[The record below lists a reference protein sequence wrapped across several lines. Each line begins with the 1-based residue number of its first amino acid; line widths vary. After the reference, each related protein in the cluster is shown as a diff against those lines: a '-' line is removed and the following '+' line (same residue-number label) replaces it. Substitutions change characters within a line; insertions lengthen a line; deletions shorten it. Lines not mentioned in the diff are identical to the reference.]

1 MPFKWGLLLMI
12 LSIFSTVQAATDAL
26 PMDLIEL
33 LGELDDD
40 NQDSFDQD
48 SLDAAIQD
56 KKKPALLIESNK
68 KLKLEVKN
76 DSHDE

>member
-12 LSIFSTVQAATDAL
+12 LSQFSTVQAATDAL

-48 SLDAAIQD
+48 SLDAAMQD
-56 KKKPALLIESNK
+56 IKTPALPNREQRNIEVGGQK
-68 KLKLEVKN
+68 
-76 DSHDE
+76 

>member
-12 LSIFSTVQAATDAL
+12 LSLFPTLQAATDVL

-48 SLDAAIQD
+48 SLEAAMQD
-56 KKKPALLIESNK
+56 IKTPTLPNREQQKIEVGGQK
-68 KLKLEVKN
+68 
-76 DSHDE
+76 

>member
-1 MPFKWGLLLMI
+1 MPFKWGLLIII
-12 LSIFSTVQAATDAL
+12 LSLFSTVQAAEKEPL

-48 SLDAAIQD
+48 SLDAAIQNIQT
-56 KKKPALLIESNK
+56 PAIPNRQQQKIEVGGQK
-68 KLKLEVKN
+68 
-76 DSHDE
+76 